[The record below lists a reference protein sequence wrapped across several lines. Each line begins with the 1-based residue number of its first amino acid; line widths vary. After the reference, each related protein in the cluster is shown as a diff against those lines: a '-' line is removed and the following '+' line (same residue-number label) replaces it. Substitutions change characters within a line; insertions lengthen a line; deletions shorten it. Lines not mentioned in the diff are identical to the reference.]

1 MNIVELERCHIP
13 AIAALAR
20 HQHDRARK
28 SVNLPD
34 APLPDLSCLVN
45 GLGVVAMEA
54 HQVVGFL
61 GSTGP
66 WPNQFGTQMPGVYS
80 PLEAHGAVEE
90 NAIRIWQ
97 SMYQAAAERWVA
109 AGAGWHAIS
118 LHGHEQTAQHALWQ
132 YGFGQRCADAVRPVE
147 PLYAAPIPG
156 ISCCELSDGHA
167 VQELRLSLARHM
179 CQSPCF
185 MVNTDDEDD
194 MARWLNQVN
203 HRQRRVFAA
212 MAEGK
217 PVAVME
223 VKAEGETYFTAHEK
237 MANICGTFC
246 AEAWRGKGVS
256 RLLLD
261 YVLQTLQREKYQYLG
276 VDYETINPTA
286 AGFWPKYFT
295 PYTLSLVRRV
305 DQL

>member
-1 MNIVELERCHIP
+1 MNIVELERSHIP
-13 AIAALAR
+13 VITAMAQR
-20 HQHDRARK
+20 QHNQTRQR
-28 SVNLPD
+28 VNLPD
-34 APLPDLSCLVN
+34 ALLPDLSYLAN

-54 HQVVGFL
+54 DRVVGFL

-66 WPNQFGTQMPGVYS
+66 WPDQFGTQTPGVYS

-90 NAIRIWQ
+90 NAVRIWQ
-97 SMYQAAAERWVA
+97 RMYQAAAERWVA
-109 AGAGWHAIS
+109 AGAGWHAIT
-118 LHGHEQTAQHALWQ
+118 LHGYEQAAQQVLWQ
-132 YGFGQRCADAVRPVE
+132 YGFGQRCADAVRLVE
-147 PLYAAPIPG
+147 PLNAASIPG
-156 ISCCELSDGHA
+156 VNCCELLDGHA
-167 VQELRLSLARHM
+167 VQELRLCLARHM
-179 CQSPCF
+179 CKSPCF

-194 MARWLNQVN
+194 MVRWLSKVEC
-203 HRQRRVFAA
+203 RQQRVFAA
-212 MAEGK
+212 MAAGK
-217 PVAVME
+217 PVASME
-223 VKAEGETYFTAHEK
+223 VKAEGETYFTAHAQ

-261 YVLQTLQREKYQYLG
+261 YVLQTLQKEKYQYLG
-276 VDYETINPTA
+276 VDYETTNPTA

>member
-1 MNIVELERCHIP
+1 MNIVELERSHIP
-13 AIAALAR
+13 AITAMAQ
-20 HQHDRARK
+20 HQHNQTRQR
-28 SVNLPD
+28 VNLPD
-34 APLPDLSCLVN
+34 ALLPDLSYLAN

-54 HQVVGFL
+54 GQVVGFL

-66 WPNQFGTQMPGVYS
+66 WPDQFGTQVPGVYS
-80 PLEAHGAVEE
+80 PLEAHGTVEE
-90 NAIRIWQ
+90 NAVRIWQ
-97 SMYQAAAERWVA
+97 RMYQAAAERWVA
-109 AGAGWHAIS
+109 AGAGWHAIT
-118 LHGHEQTAQHALWQ
+118 LHENEKVAQHTLWQ

-147 PLYAAPIPG
+147 PLYAASIPG
-156 ISCCELSDGHA
+156 VSCCELANGQP

-185 MVNTDDEDD
+185 MVDTDDEDD
-194 MARWLNQVN
+194 LARWLNKVE
-203 HRQRRVFAA
+203 HRQQRVFAA
-212 MAEGK
+212 MAAGK
-217 PVAVME
+217 PVASME
-223 VKAEGETYFTAHEK
+223 VKAEGETYFTAHAQ
-237 MANICGTFC
+237 MANICGAFC

-261 YVLQTLQREKYQYLG
+261 YVLQTLQREEYRYLG